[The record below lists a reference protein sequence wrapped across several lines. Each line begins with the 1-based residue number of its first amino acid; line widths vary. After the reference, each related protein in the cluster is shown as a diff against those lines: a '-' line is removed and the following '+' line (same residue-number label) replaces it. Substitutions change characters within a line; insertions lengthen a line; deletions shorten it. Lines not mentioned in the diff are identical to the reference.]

1 LPPGRA
7 ENAVRLETVS
17 GQRGSV
23 EKGSARTEAVP
34 DGPRFHRRMVR
45 KNAARAALMIP
56 VATGLV
62 AAVLLTGSDSAWR
75 GIPGFVLAIMS
86 LPTLPLT
93 GIPVMGGA
101 LRWLVAIVTSAI
113 VWMFLGVVAAR
124 RSTSRPLTG
133 WREWRREWLRLAVG
147 VWAGALIGIGVA
159 ATFLSVNL

>member
-1 LPPGRA
+1 MPPGRVDD
-7 ENAVRLETVS
+7 AVRLDSVS
-17 GQRGSV
+17 GQRGST
-23 EKGSARTEAVP
+23 EKSSTRSDAVP

-56 VATGLV
+56 AGLGLA
-62 AAVLLTGSDSAWR
+62 AAVLLTGSESAWR

-101 LRWLVAIVTSAI
+101 LRWLVAIVTSAL
-113 VWMFLGVVAAR
+113 VWVFLGVIAAR

-133 WREWRREWLRLAVG
+133 WREWRREWLRLATG
-147 VWAGALIGIGVA
+147 VWVGALIGIGVA
-159 ATFLSVNL
+159 ATFLSVTL

>member
-1 LPPGRA
+1 M
-7 ENAVRLETVS
+7 
-17 GQRGSV
+17 

-62 AAVLLTGSDSAWR
+62 AAILLTGSDSAWR

-113 VWMFLGVVAAR
+113 VWMFLGLVAAR